1 MKKIL
6 TVTAFLITALTG
18 KSQNIDRDNKGFRI
32 GAGLSLAVPVS
43 NLETNTIG
51 TGFDIL
57 AQYRLD
63 KNLAVT
69 ADAGVTA
76 LFAKYNIPTT
86 AIIPIR
92 LGIRYFPASAIY
104 LVVKTGLGIYTL
116 GDIVSENYAAWSLGA
131 GYLLDRRFDVSASY
145 DGYVKKGISFGYMAI
160 RIGYSFGK

>member
-6 TVTAFLITALTG
+6 IAVTFFIASLKG
-18 KSQNIDRDNKGFRI
+18 MGQNLRTDIQGFKI
-32 GAGLSLAVPVS
+32 GVGLSLAIPVS
-43 NLETNTIG
+43 NLDANTIG
-51 TGFDIL
+51 AGFDIL
-57 AQYRLD
+57 GQYGLD

-76 LFAKYNIPTT
+76 LFAKYDIPTT

-92 LGIRYFPASAIY
+92 LGFRYFPTSEIY
-104 LVVKTGLGIYTL
+104 LGAKTGLGIYTL
-116 GDIVSENYAAWSLGA
+116 GDIISENYTAWSLGA

-160 RIGYSFGK
+160 RIGYVFGK